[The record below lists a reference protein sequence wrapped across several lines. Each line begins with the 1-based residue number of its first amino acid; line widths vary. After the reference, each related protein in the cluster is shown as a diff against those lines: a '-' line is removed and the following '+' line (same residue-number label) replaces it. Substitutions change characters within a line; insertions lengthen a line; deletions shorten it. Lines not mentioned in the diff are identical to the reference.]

1 MVVLNGNKV
10 MKAEIQTL
18 LYLVRDEEVL
28 LIVKKRGLGAG
39 LYNGVGGKVESSEN
53 ILGAAI
59 RECEEEVCVKPLNP
73 EWMALLE
80 FINEK
85 ADGSREV
92 IYVHVF
98 LAKDWEGTP
107 VETEEARPVWVKINE
122 IPFDIMWEDDIY
134 WLPPVLK
141 GEKVFASFLFEEWKL
156 KGGRAFQLKDLTEL
170 GGPTH

>member
-1 MVVLNGNKV
+1 MIVLKRNNV

-18 LYLVRDEEVL
+18 LYLVRDKEVL
-28 LIVKKRGLGAG
+28 LIEKKRGLGAG
-39 LYNGVGGKVESSEN
+39 LYNGVGGKVESNES
-53 ILGAAI
+53 ILDAAI
-59 RECEEEVCVKPLNP
+59 RECKEEVCVNPLNP
-73 EWMALLE
+73 EWMAVLE

-98 LAKDWEGTP
+98 MTKDWEGTP

-122 IPFDIMWEDDIY
+122 IPFDKMWEDDIY
-134 WLPPVLK
+134 WLPLVLK

-156 KGGRAFQLKDLTEL
+156 KEGRVFQLKDLTEL
-170 GGPTH
+170 DGPTD